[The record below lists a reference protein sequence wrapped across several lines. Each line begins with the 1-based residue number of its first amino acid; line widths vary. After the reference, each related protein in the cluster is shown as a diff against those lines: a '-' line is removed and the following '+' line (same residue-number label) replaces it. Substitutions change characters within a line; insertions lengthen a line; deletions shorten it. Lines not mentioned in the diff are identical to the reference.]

1 MKDVRDALMIG
12 HSSDGKL
19 IRRPLSPHLQVYKPQ
34 LTSILSIM
42 NRMTGIISSVGALV
56 MVWWLVALAAGPGAF
71 GTVQSVAGSWIGLLL
86 LFGWTAAL
94 FYHFFGGLRHLAWDN
109 GLGFSLEA
117 THRSGWAALIATAV
131 ATVLVWVVAFLV
143 MRG

>member
-19 IRRPLSPHLQVYKPQ
+19 IRRPLSPHLQVYRPQ
-34 LTSILSIM
+34 ITSVLSIM
-42 NRMTGIISSVGALV
+42 NRTTGIISSVGALV
-56 MVWWLVALAAGPGAF
+56 MVWWLVALATGPGAF
-71 GTVQSVAGSWIGLLL
+71 GRVQSVAGSWVGLLL
-86 LFGWTAAL
+86 LFGWTASL

-109 GLGFSLEA
+109 GVGYSLEA

-131 ATVLVWVVAFLV
+131 CTVLVWVAVFFV